1 MRWVKTWS
9 TWSPGEPIKMWDSV
23 SRFWTRGRG
32 IKMLPSHT
40 SMPLLTHT
48 VTLFSVYHLLLAIS
62 NIVRCNS
69 LILFK
74 LYGWLIS
81 VHLSYSE
88 IRLPVALSH
97 VSFCRA
103 SWHLVVI
110 LWHCTK
116 IIKLFA
122 LTTLN
127 FYFRLS
133 NPCLSAWNKILRISQ
148 PNKPQ
153 KLPNVLNVLSS
164 HMYIWSTAETL
175 HQHNVTDFCF

>member
-1 MRWVKTWS
+1 
-9 TWSPGEPIKMWDSV
+9 
-23 SRFWTRGRG
+23 
-32 IKMLPSHT
+32 
-40 SMPLLTHT
+40 MPLLTHT

-62 NIVRCNS
+62 NIIRCNS

-88 IRLPVALSH
+88 IRLPVALSR

-133 NPCLSAWNKILRISQ
+133 NSCLSAWNKNTQDFSAQQTAGARSALKSCQMCWMCFPVICIFEVLLKNYISIMWLIFVFNQ
-148 PNKPQ
+148 LTNSERKTETTIHFYPLHK
-153 KLPNVLNVLSS
+153 KISS
-164 HMYIWSTAETL
+164 LLYYT
-175 HQHNVTDFCF
+175 

>member
-1 MRWVKTWS
+1 MRWVKTWL

-74 LYGWLIS
+74 LYGWLCLTS
-81 VHLSYSE
+81 VNLSYSE
-88 IRLPVALSH
+88 IGLPVALSH

-133 NPCLSAWNKILRISQ
+133 NSCFSVWNKILRISQ

-153 KLPNVLNVLSS
+153 ELVQL
-164 HMYIWSTAETL
+164 
-175 HQHNVTDFCF
+175 